1 MLRPMSPDSRFSIVI
16 IGGGASGVLLA
27 AHLLRDQTA
36 PVQVTLVE
44 KRRELGRGLAYSA
57 IADHHVLNVAA
68 GNMGA
73 YADDPAHFWHWLRAR
88 DLVPDGDR
96 FVFVP
101 RRHYGDYLGH
111 VLEQVADDRLIVL
124 NAMAV
129 DIADGEVRLD
139 NGIALAADTIVLATG
154 HKQPPPPPDAPLP
167 PDAPVLIRGTGL
179 SAVDTWLSLMDAGHR
194 GPIAMASR
202 HGRLPLRHRA
212 VDKATITG
220 VPVGASAHDFMRW
233 LRAAI
238 RTHGGDWRSV
248 VDGLRPYNQR
258 IWQGWPEAERR
269 RFLRHIRPFWN
280 IHRHRLPAAIH
291 DRLIAAIASGQLTIH
306 SALSGAAP
314 DPAAFARIYDCT
326 GLFHD
331 IERSSNPLLR
341 CLARRGDIRPDPL
354 HIGVDVTIDNEIIA
368 RDGAVSP
375 GLFALG
381 PLTRGTFFEIEAIPD
396 IRVQAAALAERLQRA
411 TSLQPNAGQITGTLL
426 HGDGGRS
433 PMR

>member
-1 MLRPMSPDSRFSIVI
+1 MLQPMSLDSRRSIVI

-27 AHLLRDQTA
+27 AHLLRDRTA

-44 KRRELGRGLAYSA
+44 KRRELGRGLAYSTC
-57 IADHHVLNVAA
+57 ADDHVLNVAA

-111 VLEQVADDRLIVL
+111 VLAELADDRLVVL
-124 NAMAV
+124 NATAV

-139 NGIALAADTIVLATG
+139 NGIALAADAIVLATG
-154 HKQPPPPPDAPLP
+154 HNHSPPPPDAPS

-179 SAVDTWLSLMDAGHR
+179 SAVDTWLGLTDAGHR
-194 GPIAMASR
+194 GPIAMVSR

-212 VDKATITG
+212 VDKTTLTG
-220 VPVGASAHDFMRW
+220 VPLGASAHDFIRW

-258 IWQGWPEAERR
+258 IWQGWPQVERR

-306 SALSGAAP
+306 STLRGTAS
-314 DPAAFARIYDCT
+314 DPAAFAHIYDCT

-331 IERSSNPLLR
+331 IERSSSPLLR
-341 CLARRGDIRPDPL
+341 RLARRGDIRPDPL
-354 HIGVDVTIDNEIIA
+354 HIGVGVTTGGEIIA
-368 RDGAVSP
+368 RNGAVSP

-411 TSLQPNAGQITGTLL
+411 TSLQPHARQITGTLL
-426 HGDGGRS
+426 HGDGGQS
-433 PMR
+433 PLR